1 MTQTA
6 GAEANPDVQ
15 SDGQLLDGEM
25 TCVGVA
31 TEAAREYAARVR
43 FYGLLA
49 GVGDQDDVDAAR
61 ETVKEALRGINFQTD
76 GGDAIKH
83 EDTTREASRQAEHAF
98 RDAWALEY
106 NDEVNA
112 SIDAYGG
119 QANHQTDYEWVE
131 SRPDLPDRLRQLA
144 RAYREAQD
152 AFIWAQENRTAV
164 MHSDFLA
171 FIGWFRNTYNKI
183 LAAIRDGTWKVA
195 LCRVSAEAGFAV
207 AEAALIAALAPIGLG
222 AAAAVLR
229 IGAKTIDFGSPLVR
243 ISVRATRTPRAGR
256 LLDPDH
262 ETHEV
267 DFDRPINTDTEPVG
281 DERRIMGEE
290 NQGNVSRTQDAG
302 PVDGDGER
310 EGRRDNDQDQREDV
324 WEDGSYR
331 NPNDPEGIRRTAD
344 GEMMIQNK
352 DGTWRPVSAM
362 SDPNMIGG
370 DDGRRH
376 NPQVGR
382 WGETVADNY
391 AKDQG
396 WEKISGPWTTMDS
409 PFTGPHRLDGVYRD
423 PGPPPRYIIPD
434 AKGLNS
440 PQSTTKAGV
449 LQMSKDWITP
459 RLAKVGLERAQLRE
473 LTSSGYHPVLLRVDK
488 NGKVT
493 ETWLDD
499 NGNPIPAPS
508 WRTEE

>member
-1 MTQTA
+1 MLTADKQTTKPTMNGWNRGQTFQIGFVNWHA
-6 GAEANPDVQ
+6 PTGKLKMHSFGHRKIAPQ
-15 SDGQLLDGEM
+15 S
-25 TCVGVA
+25 CIVISSH
-31 TEAAREYAARVR
+31 
-43 FYGLLA
+43 LLA
-49 GVGDQDDVDAAR
+49 GSG
-61 ETVKEALRGINFQTD
+61 TP
-76 GGDAIKH
+76 
-83 EDTTREASRQAEHAF
+83 TTRYLQQYATV
-98 RDAWALEY
+98 L
-106 NDEVNA
+106 
-112 SIDAYGG
+112 G
-119 QANHQTDYEWVE
+119 
-131 SRPDLPDRLRQLA
+131 RL
-144 RAYREAQD
+144 
-152 AFIWAQENRTAV
+152 
-164 MHSDFLA
+164 H
-171 FIGWFRNTYNKI
+171 
-183 LAAIRDGTWKVA
+183 
-195 LCRVSAEAGFAV
+195 SAEAGFAV